1 MKKIMMFSVAITMLM
16 ACSKDDDN
24 NSGGGSSADVIF
36 VADLAADQGTTFFS
50 LRNNAIIPAEDSAGL
65 DWDIAFNATNI
76 YLNGGVSGGG
86 EAAGQVRSGIFDEV
100 LAAPASGYLQDNE
113 EAPALSATRGNAWYI
128 YNDGNSMPPF
138 AVLMIPGRVV
148 HLKTA
153 DGGFAKL
160 ELLSYYKG
168 NPDTGSPDFANLQTR
183 PASRYFTFR
192 YALADSEGKY

>member
-24 NSGGGSSADVIF
+24 NSGGGSRADVIL

-65 DWDIAFNATNI
+65 DSDIAFNATNI